1 VLRLIAV
8 VTVASVSCTHAQAPI
23 ARRAGEVLAIGGV
36 AGLVTAG
43 VVAKTS
49 DLNVTY
55 VSVAAALV
63 SLAGIGLFM
72 AGDLTGGQTGVAVA
86 ASSEPDAATKH
97 RWAETW
103 LGRAQEAAQK
113 GDCER
118 VQSIEQRVARLD
130 PELHDVALMH
140 DPQIV
145 KCLHGES
152 GSDTSAP

>member
-1 VLRLIAV
+1 M
-8 VTVASVSCTHAQAPI
+8 SCTHAQAPV
-23 ARRAGEVLAIGGV
+23 ARKAGEILSIAGV

-43 VVAKTS
+43 IIAKTS
-49 DLNVTY
+49 DTNVTY
-55 VSVAAALV
+55 VSVTSALV

-72 AGDLTGGQTGVAVA
+72 AGDLSGQSQSGVAVA
-86 ASSEPDAATKH
+86 ASSEPDEATKH
-97 RWAETW
+97 RWAQTW

-130 PELHDVALMH
+130 PELHDVVLMR

-145 KCLHGES
+145 KCLHGEAS
-152 GSDTSAP
+152 STDTSGP